1 MIGSPGVR
9 LCALATAALAVVP
22 LLHADPGAA
31 LRLRVVDRLTRAP
44 IAGALVAVDGT
55 TATTGADGH
64 ADFAVAGTA
73 PAAIRV
79 EAPGYLPRSVEITV
93 PGPAGG
99 VLEIELERAPQY
111 ADQLLVTAER
121 APPPEPMQERT
132 ATEVADLP
140 GAGEDALQSL
150 RAMPGV
156 VGRDDWSGRL
166 YVRGGRPD
174 QNGIYLDGIPIYDPY
189 RLFGLTS
196 IFNPEMLQ
204 SIMLYPGGFDAR
216 YGDRLSA
223 VIAGENRVGPTDR
236 ALAGSANL
244 SLTSTSVRAEGR
256 LGLSVPSS
264 WLVGVRRTYFDV
276 VTGDA
281 TLPTFTDLQA
291 RFLVEPSPRDRI
303 TVTLLGAR
311 EDTDLSVDDREFD
324 DVPESHV
331 EVGDNQR
338 DLVFGLQGRHLFG
351 ERVRLYY
358 VAAWTNDTQVSEV
371 FYRDGETGYELR
383 LDQDLDASAA
393 TLRSWVEAQI
403 GAHTVEAGGETA
415 RSENR
420 VGFEIATDDPRVVI
434 PDSLKSFGNR
444 QGYWRSGAFVQ
455 DTWALADT
463 LDLKAGVRWDRS
475 GLADQSAVGP
485 RASLAWRPRRGWEVR
500 GAWGRY
506 SQSPTYESLQG
517 DGYFLD
523 LRGIKEAGLR
533 PERAEH
539 LLAGAAYTS
548 PGGWTLALD
557 VYTKRLTDLLAS
569 GEEPNTVLV
578 LGDDGQAHPYTRD
591 ELTFLPEN
599 ARRGTAR
606 GAQLVF
612 TLLEGRGRPYYGML
626 AYTWGKVKSQDA
638 ESSQWEDY
646 DQRHSALLI
655 GGWKLGRAWELGWRW
670 QFASGFPYTPLG
682 NVIRVVD
689 DLDGDGIY
697 EPDAG
702 ETISYQ
708 RDEPDSAINTG
719 RLPTY
724 HRLDLRLDYHLPR
737 DAINWTFYLD
747 VINAYDHANVEEY
760 TYNADYT
767 KRETVEGLPILPSV
781 GIRARF

>member
-1 MIGSPGVR
+1 MRGTPTLQLTAVAAAVLI
-9 LCALATAALAVVP
+9 AAT
-22 LLHADPGAA
+22 LLHADSGGVVH
-31 LRLRVVDRLTRAP
+31 LRIVDRLTRAP
-44 IAGALVAVDGT
+44 LAGALVVVDGA
-55 TATTGADGH
+55 TATTDANGRADL
-64 ADFAVAGTA
+64 AVAGTT
-73 PAAIRV
+73 PAAVRV
-79 EAPGYLPRSVEITV
+79 EAAGYLPRSVVLAATGDAEH
-93 PGPAGG
+93 P
-99 VLEIELERAPQY
+99 LEIDLEPAPQY

-121 APPPEPMQERT
+121 APTPEPTQELT
-132 ATEVADLP
+132 AESVRNTP

-150 RAMPGV
+150 RSMPGV

-174 QNGIYLDGIPIYDPY
+174 QNGIYLDGIPVYDPY
-189 RLFGLTS
+189 RLFGVTS
-196 IFNPEMLQ
+196 VFNPEMLA
-204 SIMLYPGGFDAR
+204 SIVLYPGGFDAR

-236 ALAGSANL
+236 TLAGSANL
-244 SLTSTSVRAEGR
+244 SLTNTSVRAEGR

-264 WLVGVRRTYFDV
+264 WLVGVRRTYFDL
-276 VTGDA
+276 VTGDSS
-281 TLPTFTDLQA
+281 LPTFTDLQA

-311 EDTDLSVDDREFD
+311 EDTDLTLDERQFD
-324 DVPESHV
+324 NVPESHA

-338 DLVFGLQGRHLFG
+338 DLVLGLQGRHLFG
-351 ERVRLYY
+351 EAVRLHY
-358 VAAWTNDTQVSEV
+358 VASWTSDTQVSQV

-383 LDQDLDASAA
+383 LDQDLDASAT
-393 TLRSWVEAQI
+393 TLRTWVEARS

-506 SQSPTYESLQG
+506 SQSPSYEALQG

-539 LLAGAAYTS
+539 LLAGAAYAS
-548 PGGWTLALD
+548 PGGWTLAVD

-578 LGDDGQAHPYTRD
+578 LDDDGQAHPYTRD
-591 ELTFLPEN
+591 ELTYLPEN

-638 ESSQWEDY
+638 ESSRWEDY
-646 DQRHSALLI
+646 DQRHSALLV
-655 GGWKLGRAWELGWRW
+655 GGWKLGRAWELGWRLHY
-670 QFASGFPYTPLG
+670 ASGFPYTPLG

-697 EPDAG
+697 EPELG
-702 ETISYQ
+702 ETFSYQ
-708 RDEPDSAINTG
+708 RDEPDAAINTG
-719 RLPTY
+719 RLPAY

-737 DAINWTFYLD
+737 DAIDWTFYLD
-747 VINAYDHANVEEY
+747 VINAYDHANVEDY
-760 TYNADYT
+760 TYTADYT
-767 KRETVEGLPILPSV
+767 QREAVEGLPILPSV